1 MARTTKPTRRPS
13 INLETEINA
22 TVDLIATH
30 ITPLT
35 AQQREAAN
43 YYLSKLATVAT
54 TRTVLP
60 KAEQEAI
67 KQLCEEV
74 LHLASDEP
82 VGEIGDKLREMVRA
96 ITLGEQVFRARYE
109 V

>member
-30 ITPLT
+30 VTPLT
-35 AQQREAAN
+35 AQQRETAK
-43 YYLSKLATVAT
+43 YYLTKLATVAT

-74 LHLASDEP
+74 LRLASDEP
-82 VGEIGDKLREMVRA
+82 DVQYGDKLREMVRA
-96 ITLGEQVFRARYE
+96 TALGEH
-109 V
+109 